1 MTSETGRTADVF
13 RVTPSF
19 GDHYKG
25 LLVDALPLMRWEMDT
40 SVNPLPDTL
49 EAEWHGD
56 PGGTV
61 SDYPSGHAVVPVFSR
76 RLAEETFPRFQ
87 EFGHY
92 IPVRVAG
99 ARAGDYRAYIPS
111 VIVDCLDRKASSPP
125 SVVGEIEHAEFI
137 PERLPLTVPCFR
149 LTDNKTYVYWNG
161 WAARL
166 IQSIAGPENV
176 ELRLVWSSD
185 PGAVPHPRPMG
196 F

>member
-1 MTSETGRTADVF
+1 MTCEASRTVDVF

-19 GDHYKG
+19 GDHDKG
-25 LLVDALPLMRWEMDT
+25 LLVDAVPLMRWEMDQG
-40 SVNPLPDTL
+40 VDVLPEALD
-49 EAEWHGD
+49 AEWHGD
-56 PGGTV
+56 PRGRV

-76 RLAEETFPRFQ
+76 RLAEETFPRLQ

-92 IPVRVAG
+92 IPVGVPD
-99 ARAGDYRAYIPS
+99 ARPGDYRAYVPS
-111 VIVDCLDRKASSPP
+111 VVADCLDRKASSRP
-125 SVVGEIEHAEFI
+125 STVGEIEHAVFL
-137 PERLPLTVPCFR
+137 PERLPHDVPCFR
-149 LTDNKTYVYWNG
+149 LTDNRTYVYWNG